1 MSFITSVGVYN
12 HMLGVTLTLPLF
24 ELRRFNGVESY
35 KVEMASCNSYQ
46 REGATEAVFVV
57 TTSGCNA
64 SLLDTEG
71 LRATPSI
78 EIGFRTCEPLSSI
91 FNAGAKYSN
100 LPEYDE
106 DLEEWMTNLY
116 YCEHQGID
124 NVTVEIESVDSG
136 TVMATIE
143 GTTTDVNYYDGSKPD
158 TTVLVRAVF
167 KRQENLEKSFG

>member
-1 MSFITSVGVYN
+1 
-12 HMLGVTLTLPLF
+12 MLGVTLTLPLF

-91 FNAGAKYSN
+91 FTAGAKYSN

-124 NVTVEIESVDSG
+124 NVTVEI
-136 TVMATIE
+136 AFLLLTI
-143 GTTTDVNYYDGSKPD
+143 GWLGSLYAHLEYSLK
-158 TTVLVRAVF
+158 VRNMFVIP
-167 KRQENLEKSFG
+167 LP